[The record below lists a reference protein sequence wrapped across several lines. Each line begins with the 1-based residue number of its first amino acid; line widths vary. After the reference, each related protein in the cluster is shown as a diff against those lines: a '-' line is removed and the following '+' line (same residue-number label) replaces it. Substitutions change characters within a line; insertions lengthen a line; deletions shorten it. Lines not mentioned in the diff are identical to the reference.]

1 MPTHEEFPV
10 VANEFF
16 AIAGFPRV
24 VGAVDCTHIKINSPG
39 GAQSEIYR
47 NRKGYFSLNVQMVCD
62 ARLRIRNIIARWPG
76 SVHDSTIFNDS
87 PLCAQLERGD
97 FGTGIILGDSGY
109 PCRPYLLTP
118 LINTRTA
125 AEEAYNRSQIST
137 RNPVE
142 RLFGVLKRRFPC
154 LQKGMGLKIKN
165 IPPVIVACAVLHNI
179 AISRSD
185 ELWDEDIS
193 LPYVEEEFMVQQP
206 IGLETNQNFIVRTNL
221 INTHFS
227 T

>member
-1 MPTHEEFPV
+1 M
-10 VANEFF
+10 
-16 AIAGFPRV
+16 
-24 VGAVDCTHIKINSPG
+24 
-39 GAQSEIYR
+39 YR

-62 ARLRIRNIIARWPG
+62 AKLRIRSIIARWPG

-97 FGTGIILGDSGY
+97 FGNMVILGDSGY

-118 LINTRTA
+118 LLNTQTP
-125 AEEAYNRSQIST
+125 AEEAYNKSQIST
-137 RNPVE
+137 RNPIE

-154 LQKGMGLKIKN
+154 LHNGMGLKIKN

-179 AISRSD
+179 ALSRDDALIEEDTLPLVED
-185 ELWDEDIS
+185 EPLAPS
-193 LPYVEEEFMVQQP
+193 
-206 IGLETNQNFIVRTNL
+206 IGVTSNQNFVVRTIL

-227 T
+227 N